1 MGMSV
6 KQIQEAMK
14 VLRRK
19 TADTDREIDTL
30 RIALGRIRQRA
41 KLLIDQNP
49 NFKDIVKIVNDVL

>member
-19 TADTDREIDTL
+19 TANTDREIDTL

>member
-1 MGMSV
+1 MGMSI

-19 TADTDREIDTL
+19 TADTDREIYTL

>member
-1 MGMSV
+1 MGMSI

-19 TADTDREIDTL
+19 TANTDREIDTL

-41 KLLIDQNP
+41 MLLKDQNP
-49 NFKDIVKIVNDVL
+49 NFNAIVKIVNDVL

>member
-49 NFKDIVKIVNDVL
+49 NFKDIVKIINDVL